1 MSKVLGE
8 EPTLNTQAQVV
19 PAGIVRILEL
29 TKQGY
34 TLVKP

>member
-1 MSKVLGE
+1 MTRVLGH
-8 EPTLNTQAQVV
+8 EPAINPHAKKV

-34 TLVKP
+34 TLVNP